1 MSEMLLRERV
11 ALADK
16 LRALKGAAAEAVTD
30 AFLARHPDWVER
42 YGERA
47 RRFGIEDAAFHI
59 DFLAGA
65 VETGAAAPFEDYARW
80 TVRTLSARGIASSF
94 VKENL
99 EQVAAFYASRV
110 SSDEQQLAGAIV
122 AAACRACDEPVATE
136 APGALASGLQLSR
149 NLFLQAILKGQRQA
163 ALTVAEEALRAGHAV
178 RDVYVELFQA
188 SLYEVGRL
196 WETNRITVA
205 EEHMA
210 TAITQY
216 VVARMYPQLGTS
228 ERGRG
233 RMIITG
239 VEGELHQIGPNM
251 VADVLEA
258 DGWDVRFLGTNMPHA
273 GILQAIEEHEAQVL
287 GISTTMLFNLPK
299 VSALVAAVRAKLQAR
314 APRIVLGGSAF
325 RLAPELYRELGAQGF
340 APDLR
345 EAVTLA
351 RSWS

>member
-1 MSEMLLRERV
+1 MPEMPMRERV

-16 LRALKGAAAEAVTD
+16 LRALKSAAAEGVTD

-47 RRFGIEDAAFHI
+47 RRFGLEDAAYHV

-65 VETGAAAPFEDYARW
+65 VETGSAAPFEEYARW
-80 TVRTLSARGIASSF
+80 TVRTLTARGIAGSF

-99 EQVAAFYASRV
+99 AQVGAFYASRL
-110 SSDEQQLAGAIV
+110 SPAEQQLTELIV
-122 AAACRACDEPVATE
+122 GAACRACDEPVGSDV
-136 APGALASGLQLSR
+136 PGGPASGLPLSQ
-149 NLFLQAILKGQRQA
+149 NLFVQAILKGQRQA
-163 ALTVAEEALRAGHAV
+163 ALNVADEALRAGHAV
-178 RDVYVELFQA
+178 QDVYVDMFQA

-216 VVARMYPQLGTS
+216 VVARMYPHLGAPART
-228 ERGRG
+228 RGR
-233 RMIITG
+233 IVITG

-251 VADVLEA
+251 VADVLES
-258 DGWDVRFLGTNMPHA
+258 DGWDVRFLGSNMPQA
-273 GILQAIEEHEAQVL
+273 GVLQAVEDHKANVL

-299 VSALVAAVRAKLQAR
+299 AQALVTAVREKLQGE

-325 RLAPELYRELGAQGF
+325 RMAPGLFEEMGAQGF

-345 EAVTLA
+345 GAVTLA